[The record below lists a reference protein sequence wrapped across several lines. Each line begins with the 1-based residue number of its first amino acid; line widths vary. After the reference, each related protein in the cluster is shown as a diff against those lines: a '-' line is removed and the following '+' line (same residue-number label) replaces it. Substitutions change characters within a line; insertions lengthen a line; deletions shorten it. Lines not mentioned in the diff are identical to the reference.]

1 MRPVRLR
8 YTLAGV
14 LVLYACLL
22 IGIVTSYVLVRELV
36 IRSTEKNL
44 IELNQNN
51 LALIEQKTEERRST
65 LAALNRSKAARCSAQ
80 DLEEMRRLVF
90 QSSWLKDAGRFAA
103 GHLICSAE
111 VSDDHLTRLRL
122 QPQSKTPDGE
132 QIYTEGG
139 ELGIHHEATVVVQQ
153 GDAYV
158 DTGLLLHKHIGVEGV
173 QTFESI
179 RDASGSYVSYPSP
192 GLRDVYSMPD
202 VGRRQGNL
210 YATACSLARERC
222 LTAVEPISFALR
234 SERSLM
240 QSGGFWGGGG
250 GGGLGGGG
258 VVWGGGGGA
267 GGGAG
272 GAPSLGGGAPPRAPP
287 PPPTLE
293 GQLQRA
299 IRDDEL
305 YLEYQP
311 IVSMQDRRIL
321 GLEALCRWKDEHGQA
336 ISPEVFIRIAE
347 DRQWIHA
354 LTLNIFKRALEEW
367 GSFLNRNP
375 WFRLCLNLSAYSL
388 DEPDFAGFLHHL
400 LQRHA
405 VLPQCV
411 VIEITESAMAN
422 DPRMIEQIQRL
433 RAMGHLVH
441 LDDFGTGYC
450 SLSYLH
456 ELKVDAIKIDRV
468 FTRAIGTGS
477 VTTGILPQILS
488 IAESQQLDVI
498 VEGVEEEA
506 QAEYLAAMPFSGAMM
521 GQGWLFGRPTSA
533 RNVGETIRQQMAEH
547 AADSQTDALACP

>member
-240 QSGGFWGGGG
+240 QSGVFC
-250 GGGLGGGG
+250 
-258 VVWGGGGGA
+258 GGA
-267 GGGAG
+267 VGILFGVAVILWRLR
-272 GAPSLGGGAPPRAPP
+272 SR
-287 PPPTLE
+287 TLE

>member
-22 IGIVTSYVLVRELV
+22 IGIVTSYALVRELA
-36 IRSTEKNL
+36 IRSTEKSL
-44 IELNQNN
+44 IELSQSN
-51 LALIEQKTEERRST
+51 LDTIEQKVQERRLI
-65 LAALNRSKAARCSAQ
+65 LAAMNRSKAVRCSEQ

-90 QSSWLKDAGRFAA
+90 QSSWLKDAGRFVD
-103 GHLICSAE
+103 GHLSCSAE
-111 VSDDHLTRLRL
+111 VSAGNLAKLHL
-122 QPQSKTPDGE
+122 QPQIKAPDGV

-158 DTGLLLHKHIGVEGV
+158 DTGLLLHKHIGVDGV
-173 QTFESI
+173 QTFESV
-179 RDASGSYVSYPSP
+179 RDATGHYVSYPYP
-192 GLRDVYSMPD
+192 GQQNAYSLPE
-202 VGRRQGNL
+202 VSRSQGNL
-210 YATACSLARERC
+210 YATACSDSDERC
-222 LTAVEPISFALR
+222 LTMVEPVSLALHN
-234 SERSLM
+234 ERPLL
-240 QSGGFWGGGG
+240 QTAVFC
-250 GGGLGGGG
+250 GG
-258 VVWGGGGGA
+258 VVGILFGVAVILWR
-267 GGGAG
+267 
-272 GAPSLGGGAPPRAPP
+272 LRIR
-287 PPPTLE
+287 TLE
-293 GQLQRA
+293 HQLQRA

-311 IVSMQDRRIL
+311 IVDLQDRRII
-321 GLEALCRWKDEHGQA
+321 GLEALCRWKDEHGQQ
-336 ISPEVFIRIAE
+336 ISPEVFIHIAE
-347 DRQWIHA
+347 DRRWIHA

-367 GSFLNRNP
+367 GGFLSRNP

-388 DEPDFAGFLHHL
+388 DEPGFADFLHHL

-405 VLPQCV
+405 VPPQCV

-488 IAESQQLDVI
+488 IAGSHQLDVI

-533 RNVGETIRQQMAEH
+533 RNVGETIRQQMAER
-547 AADSQTDALACP
+547 AADSASDALTCP

>member
-1 MRPVRLR
+1 
-8 YTLAGV
+8 
-14 LVLYACLL
+14 
-22 IGIVTSYVLVRELV
+22 
-36 IRSTEKNL
+36 
-44 IELNQNN
+44 
-51 LALIEQKTEERRST
+51 
-65 LAALNRSKAARCSAQ
+65 
-80 DLEEMRRLVF
+80 
-90 QSSWLKDAGRFAA
+90 
-103 GHLICSAE
+103 
-111 VSDDHLTRLRL
+111 
-122 QPQSKTPDGE
+122 
-132 QIYTEGG
+132 
-139 ELGIHHEATVVVQQ
+139 
-153 GDAYV
+153 
-158 DTGLLLHKHIGVEGV
+158 
-173 QTFESI
+173 
-179 RDASGSYVSYPSP
+179 
-192 GLRDVYSMPD
+192 
-202 VGRRQGNL
+202 
-210 YATACSLARERC
+210 
-222 LTAVEPISFALR
+222 
-234 SERSLM
+234 
-240 QSGGFWGGGG
+240 
-250 GGGLGGGG
+250 
-258 VVWGGGGGA
+258 
-267 GGGAG
+267 
-272 GAPSLGGGAPPRAPP
+272 
-287 PPPTLE
+287 
-293 GQLQRA
+293 
-299 IRDDEL
+299 
-305 YLEYQP
+305 
-311 IVSMQDRRIL
+311 MQDRRIL